1 MKITLKKL
9 KIAEHMSEETTAFT
23 ADIFVDGK
31 EAGYAKND
39 GHGGSTYYHPYEGK
53 RDLIGKA
60 EDFCLAL
67 PPIKYN
73 STILDD
79 ELVIPMDLEHFID
92 DLIEQELRNKDKKK
106 FEKKMETRIMWGVA
120 GGNSYTEVNFKR
132 PLSSIPTSQLQTQ
145 INIFKF
151 KLKKGEVFLN
161 TNLEKLGVKI

>member
-1 MKITLKKL
+1 
-9 KIAEHMSEETTAFT
+9 MSEETTAFT

-106 FEKKMETRIMWGVA
+106 FEKKMVNTVMWGVPN
-120 GGNSYTEVNFKR
+120 GHSYTQVKFKV
-132 PLSSIPTSQLQTQ
+132 PLSQIPLAQLQGY
-145 INIFKF
+145 IDKYKNDFKD
-151 KLKKGEVFLN
+151 GQVFLN
-161 TNLEKLGVKI
+161 TNLEALGVK